1 LPAVTVQRIRWN
13 FRNLLLKPSA
23 VWIIRSKGNAMAERS
38 EKQWNRRDFLAIGAA
53 GLGSALGSSMSG
65 APIRAATQRGN
76 MIGFKAPPV
85 ETLRIGYVGVGGM
98 GSAHVRNL
106 LKIEGAEIR
115 AVCDIAEEKVARIQQ
130 WVVEAG
136 QKKPEGYSRGPWDFK
151 RLCERDDLDLVYNAT
166 PWEWHVPI
174 CVSAMEAGKHAATEV
189 PAAVTLDECW
199 QLVETSE
206 KTRRHC
212 VMMENCCYDRDEML
226 CLNLVR
232 KGMLGEVLHAEA
244 GYLHDLR
251 ALKFSGEGEG
261 LWRPAHSIRRNGNL
275 YPTHGLGPVS
285 QCMQINRGDSFSFLV
300 SMSSRSTGL
309 NLHAARKFGSE
320 DARARQRY
328 ALGDVNVSLIHTV
341 KGKVITLYHDCSTP
355 RPYSRIH
362 IVQGTAGIFQKYPLP
377 ARVYVEGR
385 SPADRW
391 EEASR
396 YAEFEHPIW
405 KQLEEKSKGAGHGGM
420 DFIEDFRLIE
430 ALRTG
435 RPTDMDVYDAAAW
448 SAVSAL
454 SERSVA
460 GKSKPVDFPDFT
472 RGAWKS
478 PRPLHAMEV

>member
-1 LPAVTVQRIRWN
+1 MNGSPE
-13 FRNLLLKPSA
+13 KP
-23 VWIIRSKGNAMAERS
+23 WG
-38 EKQWNRRDFLAIGAA
+38 RREFIAAGAA
-53 GLGSALGSSMSG
+53 GLIRGMTAAGP
-65 APIRAATQRGN
+65 ARAAARRGS
-76 MIGFKAPPV
+76 MMEYHAPPMEV
-85 ETLRIGYVGVGGM
+85 VRIGYVGVGGM

-106 LKIEGAEIR
+106 LRIEGVEIR
-115 AVCDIAEEKVARIQQ
+115 AVCDIVEEKVARVQK

-136 QKKPEGYSRGPWDFK
+136 QRKPEGYSRGPWDFK

-174 CVSAMEAGKHAATEV
+174 CLAAMEAGKHAATEV

-199 QLVETSE
+199 QLVETAE

-226 CLNLVR
+226 CLNLVHR
-232 KGMLGEVLHAEA
+232 GMLGEILHAEA

-261 LWRPAHSIRRNGNL
+261 LWRTAHSIRRNGNL

-285 QCMQINRGDSFSFLV
+285 QCMEINRGDRFTHLV
-300 SMSSRSTGL
+300 SMSSRSAGL
-309 NLHAARKFGSE
+309 NLYAAGKFGAE
-320 DARARQRY
+320 DPRARQRY
-328 ALGDVNVSLIHTV
+328 ALGDINVTLIHTA
-341 KGKVITLYHDCSTP
+341 KGRIITLYHDCSSP

-377 ARVYVEGR
+377 ARLYIEGK

-396 YAEFEHPIW
+396 YAEFTHPIW

-430 ALRTG
+430 ALRRG
-435 RPTDMDVYDAAAW
+435 RPTDQDVYDAAAW

-460 GKSKPVDFPDFT
+460 AGSKPVEFPDFT
-472 RGAWKS
+472 RGAWQA
-478 PRPLHAMEV
+478 PRRLHVMDE